1 MSGRR
6 SGSVAGV
13 IVASLILVAAAGR
26 ARADEL
32 KTIENPGGGRIVY
45 GSLAGTGVSSLQE
58 GMVYALRK
66 LHSAFGDRPQIGKFF
81 QVRDSHSIATFFS
94 LNATRVGGG
103 IKPISGLVIVT
114 MPPGSQP
121 AAAALY
127 DDSARF
133 AKTGPTMMKTLD
145 RAWRSDS
152 APAAAPTHQS
162 TGKAQP
168 LRMATAGDRSA
179 SIGLAEGWRLTGVAG
194 GQLTAE
200 GPNGEMIGLGVIYQ
214 QIHDRPGY
222 GMGGA
227 PLVYPRGGD
236 LFSAFVSVTNQIR
249 RHRGLSQAT
258 YKLISSQNLGRTQF
272 EAQVIQVI
280 IEIDLHDGKGP
291 RKGSARLGAMYTPGP
306 AWAISVNASNAPIT
320 VADAESA
327 TMMAMIR
334 SYTPDARVVTQET
347 NAVIDR
353 IHATARATQIRAE
366 AQSAVNDSRNRA
378 FDAHMDDIDRY
389 SKSFQNYQFDRAQV
403 QDNDRNVRGTVGNG
417 AADTLV
423 KTDPNRFQIVPTQDF
438 IKGVDY

>member
-6 SGSVAGV
+6 SGSIGRIIVAG
-13 IVASLILVAAAGR
+13 LILVAAGR
-26 ARADEL
+26 ARAEEP
-32 KTIENPGGGRIVY
+32 KTIDNPAGGRIVF

-81 QVRDSHSIATFFS
+81 QVRDSHSIATFFT

-179 SIGLAEGWRLTGVAG
+179 SPQMAAQRRKRFPPLKLDRAPSAIHPTNGGLALWAHFRAKPKT
-194 GQLTAE
+194 TA
-200 GPNGEMIGLGVIYQ
+200 
-214 QIHDRPGY
+214 
-222 GMGGA
+222 
-227 PLVYPRGGD
+227 
-236 LFSAFVSVTNQIR
+236 
-249 RHRGLSQAT
+249 
-258 YKLISSQNLGRTQF
+258 
-272 EAQVIQVI
+272 
-280 IEIDLHDGKGP
+280 
-291 RKGSARLGAMYTPGP
+291 
-306 AWAISVNASNAPIT
+306 
-320 VADAESA
+320 
-327 TMMAMIR
+327 
-334 SYTPDARVVTQET
+334 
-347 NAVIDR
+347 
-353 IHATARATQIRAE
+353 
-366 AQSAVNDSRNRA
+366 
-378 FDAHMDDIDRY
+378 AH
-389 SKSFQNYQFDRAQV
+389 V
-403 QDNDRNVRGTVGNG
+403 
-417 AADTLV
+417 
-423 KTDPNRFQIVPTQDF
+423 
-438 IKGVDY
+438 